1 MVNGVFWFDGRAL
14 GHGGRTRFR
23 QHRVLRGRSVARL
36 QRVTLLV
43 RPRGVRQD
51 STTSLATP
59 EKGVRRV
66 YASHHM
72 TCPSTFEVW
81 RGDHVR
87 SVALRHPDLVTRL
100 VASRAP
106 STTKTS
112 RAPR

>member
-1 MVNGVFWFDGRAL
+1 MVDYIRFEVDLLNVEAGVVNGVFWFDGRAL

-59 EKGVRRV
+59 ERGCDAFTRRI
-66 YASHHM
+66 
-72 TCPSTFEVW
+72 T
-81 RGDHVR
+81 
-87 SVALRHPDLVTRL
+87 
-100 VASRAP
+100 
-106 STTKTS
+106 
-112 RAPR
+112 

>member
-1 MVNGVFWFDGRAL
+1 MRVVNGVFWFDGRAL

-59 EKGVRRV
+59 EKGGATRLRV
-66 YASHHM
+66 ASHDV
-72 TCPSTFEVW
+72 PV
-81 RGDHVR
+81 DI
-87 SVALRHPDLVTRL
+87 
-100 VASRAP
+100 
-106 STTKTS
+106 
-112 RAPR
+112 